1 MSDYRQEG
9 TGKVITE
16 EQLINF
22 AIKAG
27 LSKEEYIGQAGLVLA
42 TGEDPGKEMGATTS
56 DVEVVP
62 QEIPTVSTELA
73 SEDTSLVSPEPRKS
87 VRKQVREAELESLAQ
102 PEEPEKDIDWLKES
116 GTQLKSGTKATL
128 GRLARIPRY
137 FAELKAGVARDLFL
151 SNEEKKR
158 FDELPDDLQLRIAGG
173 VDPISL
179 SVLDIAEKGEEY
191 FRESQA
197 EVEKINKNLVQ
208 FDQSIGED
216 ILEGD
221 LGRAAG
227 RAVSQAI
234 GSIPSIAQAFAGP
247 IGIASIFFGAAAEAS
262 AKARDEGMP
271 LGLKSAAYSGTIGA
285 SEAALELV
293 TRGIGKSVYKSLLK
307 KPKEAAV
314 QTIKGI
320 ALQLAKNFGLE
331 GTSEVATEVINKTA
345 DAAFL
350 GKEDVFKDSFTEL
363 VDVFIVGGVA
373 GGGMG
378 SIKGGADFVQNRK
391 AKKGIDKI
399 VSTIDATDTSQINT
413 LFDQAMAD
421 PVTAAQFDIVK
432 DKNAKLGLS
441 FLLQESLKKGE
452 ITKEQASQSL
462 AKFNQVQSAARQ
474 VEKTGLDLTSEQEVE
489 VVNLLAEKNNLK
501 SKIEGVDEALASV
514 QKERIKEIDESVKR
528 IAKDASEVKL
538 KAETEVVEKLAGK
551 ENVKVFDTTEEFVEA
566 TGKPAEADAFEDT
579 DGTIFINKQRAAE
592 VGAFSA
598 PSHELLHRVLK
609 STFSDK
615 VSSTNLV
622 KDFNKVL
629 EKEGYLDV
637 VQKRIDDNYRF
648 NKDGSEKAFDE
659 YAEEYLTAFSDA
671 IAKKDIEFNET
682 KFQKFMQPIVKFFRK
697 IGYSKIEFKNGR
709 DVYDFVKDY
718 RKNIEK
724 GELSKRATELQAK
737 GQDVTSVAKASVT
750 RINEQ
755 IKALEESYD
764 NGELD
769 FDDYDQQL
777 NNLESKLERAKKA
790 EVTKAPGKTIEVFHG
805 GAVKTVNDIG
815 GNIYFSEN
823 KKLAEE
829 YAKGSFG
836 EVQSFKINEAEI
848 ATEAQVFEVIRELN
862 IQPTIEGWTVDD
874 SRLYELIDDRF
885 DNAFTKEDL
894 SKLNEALAA
903 KGIKAARFT
912 DTDLI
917 TGKDTESI
925 VLFDKSAISQETT
938 PKPKAKPVSTAK
950 TQEIVQE
957 RKDKKQ
963 IGDALNDMIPADMTS
978 AEWKDVAG
986 KIIVKL
992 QDGMLFPLVKKMA
1005 ARMGIVADNVYG
1017 RTYQEFYDEVIGVQ
1031 LTKNILNFKPK
1042 TKENPQGNDDF
1053 GGYLIGSQAGI
1064 TNRIKEA
1071 LAKFKKEKELTQAD
1085 DITQAKGVA
1094 VEQETTAPVQEKA
1107 KYKNL
1112 LQQKVLSTEGLKQVR
1127 SKMLTIVRVLKS
1139 KLDTAIS
1146 KNASTTPIINEIRL
1160 AAGKQLDLTFKEE
1173 MGGKKGLKLRNW
1185 TIENKQA
1192 IVENAPTTW
1201 LMGKDTGSKVQ
1212 GGLPIAIEK
1221 SVNGK
1226 FLPYPEWVGQKIDRE
1241 TTEGRGQTSGN
1252 QIVRRAKS
1260 ANIND
1265 AEFADFI
1272 TKENGTPIPGRKEAL
1287 AKMLAEETAFDL
1299 LKLDMQTDGPIFDA
1313 LKTNQEALG
1322 VVITDVV
1329 KEEVSRQI
1337 ERGNVKFSKTLES
1350 DMLEGI
1356 KVLQENQS
1364 DQNSSEFKT
1373 WYEKLIDESKK
1384 FWDETIAPMFVKQD
1398 GAVRSEFTKN
1408 KAEQIKKAPF
1418 LKEGIEEYNKGVLN
1432 SKNIEKANIAKE
1444 QLENFWNLIAPLAD
1458 PAILKIKGLNF
1469 LGSASRTST
1478 PDAKV
1483 ESSLKKK
1490 PQNVSKEAQAAFNEL
1505 LPVIDNVTVYS
1516 GNSSAMNAVREFVTS
1531 YEGKPSEIAVA
1542 FSQDKISEK
1551 TKSAKQANTLLFK
1564 YLNVLAADAVL
1575 NQSGK
1580 ENVNK
1585 AFAGY
1590 LRWLETN
1597 NNNDAGLK
1605 GLAYIMGF
1613 EALGNQAVYLDG
1625 NGKKFYSLK
1634 SESEIIESGKPGV
1647 NQLRINKKHT
1657 NFTKAKAVLQSQGKL
1672 KGLTEFQKDKAIASS
1687 LEIMGEHQ
1695 QSMGETGV
1703 NLAEAVAES
1712 VQNVFEVNMPK
1723 KAALEI
1729 YNNRLNAIASNF
1741 GIVLNSRFIS
1751 GIQDKVFGK
1760 TSRLGKSRLAAIE
1773 KDVAE
1778 NIFALN
1784 GEKIIEQGQQE
1795 VLDVVQQLV
1804 KVQIHEATVP
1814 VDKSKF
1820 SVTKKPKI
1828 LSKEFNEMIARQ
1840 KGVEVDAEYSKIV
1853 AKRMG
1858 AKIGKYKLYLPSSAE
1873 DFRLLTGYAFSGKG
1887 KQGTADMKWFE
1898 DNLIRPYTE
1907 AIAAIDVAK
1916 QTTKTDFKTLNKA
1929 MPEQAKTIGN
1939 LIPSKDYT
1947 NDQAVRVYLW
1957 NKAGYNVPGLN
1968 EKEVNKLVSYVSGNP
1983 RLAIYADSLLAISK
1997 SKKWL
2002 KPGEHWDVQTILSDI
2017 NNLTEK
2023 GGRKAYLANWIENA
2037 DAIFSEANMNKIEA
2051 LYGKRHREALE
2062 DALYRMK
2069 NGTNRP
2075 SGANAQVNRWNNWLN
2090 NSIGSIM
2097 FFNRRSALLQ
2107 LLSTTNFL
2115 NWSDNNPVNA
2125 AKAFANQKQYW
2136 SDFSYIFNSDKLKQR
2151 RGGLRADVN
2160 EAEIANAAANAK
2172 NKATAALSWL
2182 LKKGF
2187 TPTQI
2192 ADSFAIASGGAT
2204 FYRNRI
2210 NTYLAEGLE
2219 VKEAEKKA
2227 FLDFIETSD
2236 QAQQSGDPSLVSMEQ
2251 ASVLGRMVLAFQNT
2265 TQQYSR
2271 IMKRSGLDLIKRR
2284 QMPGTK
2290 SMFQSDAS
2298 NLSKII
2304 YYGAL
2309 QNLIFSSLSAGL
2321 FALIPGFGDNE
2332 EEEERNKSKE
2342 EKTKRIFNSSVD
2354 SLIRGMGV
2362 RGAAV
2367 ITVKNIIQEY
2377 FKQKEKEYRADHA
2390 YTIIQA
2396 VNLSP
2401 PIGSKVKKIYSAIK
2415 GEQYEKDVMA
2425 ERKFDVTAN
2434 GRLNLSPTYR
2444 VLGTLASGVL
2454 NLPLDRMYSEIQ
2466 SIAEMLDERNTIYQ
2480 RLALALGFRSWD
2492 VNAKNE
2498 EDDLIKLEAKE
2509 KRKVKQKEARKE
2521 KTAEA
2526 RELKLARRREAY
2538 SLLSN
2543 SQKVQLSKLNKNARK
2558 KFLDKISKE
2567 KGID

>member
-1 MSDYRQEG
+1 MSDYRQKG

-16 EQLINF
+16 EQLTSF
-22 AIKAG
+22 AKNNGLSKEDYIIKAG
-27 LSKEEYIGQAGLVLA
+27 LTLVTEA
-42 TGEDPGKEMGATTS
+42 SVAPGKETGVTTN
-56 DVEVVP
+56 DAEVAP

-73 SEDTSLVSPEPRKS
+73 SEDTSLVSPEPRKRGFPG
-87 VRKQVREAELESLAQ
+87 VQRAKEKIAGFFEK
-102 PEEPEKDIDWLKES
+102 PEETQEKPTLIERTFGKNIITDFYGDIYR
-116 GTQLKSGTKATL
+116 A
-128 GRLARIPRY
+128 
-137 FAELKAGVARDLFL
+137 
-151 SNEEKKR
+151 
-158 FDELPDDLQLRIAGG
+158 
-173 VDPISL
+173 
-179 SVLDIAEKGEEY
+179 GEEG
-191 FRESQA
+191 FA
-197 EVEKINKNLVQ
+197 
-208 FDQSIGED
+208 QS
-216 ILEGD
+216 
-221 LGRAAG
+221 
-227 RAVSQAI
+227 
-234 GSIPSIAQAFAGP
+234 
-247 IGIASIFFGAAAEAS
+247 
-262 AKARDEGMP
+262 
-271 LGLKSAAYSGTIGA
+271 
-285 SEAALELV
+285 
-293 TRGIGKSVYKSLLK
+293 
-307 KPKEAAV
+307 
-314 QTIKGI
+314 
-320 ALQLAKNFGLE
+320 
-331 GTSEVATEVINKTA
+331 
-345 DAAFL
+345 
-350 GKEDVFKDSFTEL
+350 EL
-363 VDVFIVGGVA
+363 VDPTFEVQKKGSKATDEDVMSFIEANKDLAEENMQSDEMRAFQKIYNEEGKGIFGVVKGLVNNPTALTSLLVSSVASAAGSVLKSEEALASASAGGAIGAAVGAPVFGVGAIPAGISGFMGGAMAAMESSLTFGQLIQEDLAANNKEFTLENVREILNDPEKYKDFNKKALGRGLAIGTIEAISGGLAGRTVKAVGKLGKGARTATAAGAAVEMAGGSLGEVAGMAAAGQEFDTAEIVLEGVA
-373 GGGMG
+373 GLG
-378 SIKGGADFVQNRK
+378 SAPITVGLEVIKIPKLK
-391 AKKGIDKI
+391 AKSEVNKI
-399 VSTIDATDTSQINT
+399 VADSPSANINE
-413 LFDQAMAD
+413 LFDKAMAD

-432 DKNAKLGLS
+432 VKNSESIVKENLRSEIAKGN
-441 FLLQESLKKGE
+441 

-462 AKFNQVQSAARQ
+462 AKFKQTESAVRQ
-474 VEKTGLDLTSEQEVE
+474 VEKTGLDLTSDQGVE
-489 VVNLLAEKNNLK
+489 VVNLLAEKSNLK

-551 ENVKVFDTTEEFVEA
+551 ENVKVFDTTEKFVEA

-579 DGTIFINKQRAAE
+579 DGAIFINKQRAAE

-598 PSHELLHRVLK
+598 PTHELLHRVLK

-615 VSSTNLV
+615 AFSTNLV

-697 IGYSKIEFKNGR
+697 IGYDKIEFKNGR

-737 GQDVTSVAKASVT
+737 GQAVTSAAKASVT

-755 IKALEESYD
+755 IEALEESYD

-790 EVTKAPGKTIEVFHG
+790 EVVEV
-805 GAVKTVNDIG
+805 
-815 GNIYFSEN
+815 
-823 KKLAEE
+823 
-829 YAKGSFG
+829 
-836 EVQSFKINEAEI
+836 
-848 ATEAQVFEVIRELN
+848 
-862 IQPTIEGWTVDD
+862 
-874 SRLYELIDDRF
+874 
-885 DNAFTKEDL
+885 
-894 SKLNEALAA
+894 
-903 KGIKAARFT
+903 
-912 DTDLI
+912 
-917 TGKDTESI
+917 
-925 VLFDKSAISQETT
+925 
-938 PKPKAKPVSTAK
+938 AKPVVKKPVSVAQ

-963 IGDALNDMIPADMTS
+963 IGDSLNDMIPADMTS
-978 AEWKDVAG
+978 AEWKNVAG

-1071 LAKFKKEKELTQAD
+1071 LIKFKKEKELTQAD
-1085 DITQAKGVA
+1085 DITQAKGIA

-1287 AKMLAEETAFDL
+1287 ARMLAEETAFDL

-1551 TKSAKQANTLLFK
+1551 TESAKQANTLLFK

-1712 VQNVFEVNMPK
+1712 VQNVFEVKMPK

-1784 GEKIIEQGQQE
+1784 GEKIIDQGQQE
-1795 VLDVVQQLV
+1795 LLNVVQQLV

-1820 SVTKKPKI
+1820 SVTKEPKI
-1828 LSKEFNEMIARQ
+1828 LSREFNEMIARQ

-2023 GGRKAYLANWIENA
+2023 GGRKAYLANWIENV
-2037 DAIFSEANMNKIEA
+2037 DAIFSETNMNKIEA
-2051 LYGKRHREALE
+2051 LYGKLHREALE

-2172 NKATAALSWL
+2172 NKANAALSWL

-2210 NTYLAEGLE
+2210 NTYVAEGLNT
-2219 VKEAEKKA
+2219 KEAEKKA

-2251 ASVLGRMVLAFQNT
+2251 ASVLGRMILAFQNT

-2509 KRKVKQKEARKE
+2509 ERKVKQKEARKE